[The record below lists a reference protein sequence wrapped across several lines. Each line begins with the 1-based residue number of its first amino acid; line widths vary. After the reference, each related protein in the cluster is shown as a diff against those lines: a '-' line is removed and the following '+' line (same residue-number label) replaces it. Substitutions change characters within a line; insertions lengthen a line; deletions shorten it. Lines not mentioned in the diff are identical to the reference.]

1 MTEKHRPAV
10 LVILDGWGYSEKKES
25 NAIYRAHT
33 PVWDHLCEQHPNSLI
48 CTSGAEVGLPGDQMG
63 NSEVGHLNLGAGR
76 VVHQELSRID
86 LDIASGDFYTNPVLV
101 GAVDKAIKSDKAVHI
116 MGLLSTG
123 GVHSHELHIQSAVKM
138 AVRRGATRV
147 YLHAFLDG
155 RDTPPKSAAKSIK
168 LMEACFSGLGG
179 GSFASVIGRYF
190 ALDRDNNWD
199 RVKKAYDLIANGE
212 SEFTAPSAIAALEA
226 AYERGET
233 DEFVQSTVISQN
245 GQAVH
250 VEDGD
255 VMIMMNFRA
264 DRARQ
269 ISQVFFEKEFTGFE
283 RKNYSE
289 LAEFVC
295 LTGYSKDFDVP
306 VVFQAKQLENT
317 FGEYISSLGLKQLR
331 VAETEK
337 YAHVTFFFNGGEE
350 RAFPGEDRELIPS
363 PKVGTYD
370 QQPEM
375 NASVVTDR
383 LVEAIKSGRY
393 DAIIC
398 NYANA
403 DMVGHSGNF
412 KAAVKAI
419 EALDVCLGR
428 LYKVVKESDADL
440 LITADHGNAEKMLDE
455 TTGQP
460 HTAHTNNLVPFV
472 YVGSRPA
479 GLVGE
484 EGKRGSLKD
493 ITPTMLY
500 LMGLDKAPEMNGS
513 SLVKFI

>member
-10 LVILDGWGYSEKKES
+10 LVILDGWGYSERTDA
-25 NAIYRAHT
+25 NAIHHARK
-33 PVWDHLCEQHPNSLI
+33 PVWDRLCEQHPNNLI
-48 CTSGAEVGLPGDQMG
+48 CTSGTDVGLPGDQMG

-86 LDIASGDFYTNPVLV
+86 LDIASGEFYTNPVMV
-101 GAVDKAIKSDKAVHI
+101 EAVDIAVKNDKAVHI

-123 GVHSHELHIQSAVKM
+123 GVHSHETHIQAAVKM

-155 RDTPPKSAAKSIK
+155 RDTPPKSAAKSIR

-199 RVKKAYDLIANGE
+199 RVKKAYDLIAHGQGE
-212 SEFTAPSAIAALEA
+212 YTALSAMDALEA

-233 DEFVQSTVISQN
+233 DEFVQGTVISKD
-245 GQAVH
+245 GQVVH
-250 VEDGD
+250 IEEGD

-269 ISQVFFEKEFTGFE
+269 ISRVFFEKEFTGFT
-283 RKNYSE
+283 RKNHSE

-350 RAFPGEDRELIPS
+350 SAFPGEDRVMIPS

-370 QQPEM
+370 KQPEM
-375 NASVVTDR
+375 NASLVTDK
-383 LVEAIKSGRY
+383 LVEAIKSGHY

-403 DMVGHSGNF
+403 DMVGHSGDF

-419 EALDVCLGR
+419 EALDECLGR
-428 LYKVVKESDADL
+428 LYEAIQAADADL
-440 LITADHGNAEKMLDE
+440 LITADHGNAEKMQDE

-500 LMGLDKAPEMNGS
+500 LMGLDMPPEMNGS

>member
-10 LVILDGWGYSEKKES
+10 LVILDGWGYSEKTES
-25 NAIYRAHT
+25 NAIYHAHT
-33 PVWDHLCEQHPNSLI
+33 PVWNHLCQQHPNSLI

-86 LDIASGDFYTNPVLV
+86 LDITSGDFYTNPVLV
-101 GAVDKAIKSDKAVHI
+101 GAVDKAIKNDKAVHI
-116 MGLLSTG
+116 MGLLSAG
-123 GVHSHELHIQSAVKM
+123 GVHSHEVHIQSAVKM

-155 RDTPPKSAAKSIK
+155 RDTPPKSAAKSIR

-199 RVKKAYDLIANGE
+199 RVKKAYDLIAHGE

-269 ISQVFFEKEFTGFE
+269 ISRVFFEKKFTGFTRE
-283 RKNYSE
+283 KRPE
-289 LAEFVC
+289 IAEFVC
-295 LTGYSKDFDVP
+295 LTGYSEEFDVP

-363 PKVGTYD
+363 PKVSTYD
-370 QQPEM
+370 KQPEM
-375 NASVVTDR
+375 NASIVTDK
-383 LVEAIKSGRY
+383 LIKAIKSGHY

-428 LYKVVKESDADL
+428 LYEAVQASDTDL
-440 LITADHGNAEKMLDE
+440 LITADHGNAEKMRDE
-455 TTGQP
+455 VTGQP

-484 EGKRGSLKD
+484 EDKRGSLKD

-500 LMGLDKAPEMNGS
+500 LMGLEKPPEMNGS